1 MSDKEELAALE
12 ARLEEVEAR
21 VGRLEQ
27 TLPDTPDSDDPG
39 EVDHTL
45 LNRLSRRNG
54 DEYRTEGT
62 KGAVTYAGAYR
73 SAHGDFIWHSERP
86 TPLLL
91 RASADALSSTL
102 AALAQSARLKIV
114 QHLLEHGP
122 SERGTLQDLIGT
134 ASSGQLYHHLN
145 TLLDAGIIALLKRGV
160 YSIPAENLITL
171 LALLS
176 AVYDL
181 EERAL
186 ARGSDAS

>member
-1 MSDKEELAALE
+1 MDDEWGELRE
-12 ARLEEVEAR
+12 RLGAVEAR
-21 VGRLEQ
+21 VKRLEQ
-27 TLPDTPDSDDPG
+27 TLPDTPDLDDPG
-39 EVDHTL
+39 EVDHAL
-45 LNRLSRRNG
+45 LNRLSRRNT

-73 SAHGDFIWHSERP
+73 SPNGDFIWHSERP

-102 AALAQSARLKIV
+102 AALAHSARLKIV

-122 SERGTLQDLIGT
+122 SERAALQALIGT

-145 TLLDAGIIALLKRGV
+145 TLLGAGIIVLLKRGV
-160 YSIPAENLITL
+160 YSIPAENLIKL

-181 EERAL
+181 EERAP
-186 ARGSDAS
+186 ARGDEA